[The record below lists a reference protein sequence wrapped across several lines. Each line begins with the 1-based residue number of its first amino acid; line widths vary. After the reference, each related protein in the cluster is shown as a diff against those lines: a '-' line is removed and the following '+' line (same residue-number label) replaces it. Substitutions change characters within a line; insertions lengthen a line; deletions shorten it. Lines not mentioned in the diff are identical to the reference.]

1 MAKSGPELWDFSV
14 VLLHMCFT
22 LNERLGKLIID
33 EEEKKR
39 KEKKKKIR
47 LTKKWDFFNPPEKKK
62 QSNQSKA
69 LLLKWFN
76 LQKKLRF
83 YHPASKALKTE

>member
-1 MAKSGPELWDFSV
+1 MAKSGPELCDFSV
-14 VLLHMCFT
+14 VLLHLCFT
-22 LNERLGKLIID
+22 VNERLGKLIID

-39 KEKKKKIR
+39 TKEFR
-47 LTKKWDFFNPPEKKK
+47 LTKKCLFVFNPPEKKK